1 MDKKKIYHAAVYVR
15 LSKED
20 DDIAVSGKV
29 ESDSISNQ
37 KSLIHNFINGH
48 DDIVLTKEYVDD
60 GYSGANFD
68 RPQFQMMLADIKQ
81 GIIDCVIVKDLSRFG
96 REYIDSGMYIERLF
110 PSLGVRFIA
119 INDHVDSL
127 DDDRN
132 DIILPF
138 KNLMNDAYCRD
149 ISIKIRSHLDV
160 KRRNGEYVSSFVT
173 YGYMKS
179 ETDKHVIVPDPY
191 AADVVRMIFRMKL
204 NGKSHERIADYL
216 NNEGILSP
224 AEYKHSRG
232 IHIQDHFKTHE
243 QAMWSAMA
251 VRRILGNDI
260 YIGVLTQGIRSTP
273 NNKVKQS
280 FIKEKKDWVRI
291 EDNHEAIID
300 KHSFSVVQKLLD
312 QDLRTAHE
320 EENVY
325 PLAGVMVC
333 ADCGSV
339 MVRQDI
345 PAGGKMYSYYVCS
358 RHKNEKNCSPH
369 RISKHGIE
377 SMVLELLQTHIA
389 NVIDIEEICRN
400 MDATPF
406 QEIEI
411 RELEKRKEDTEKD
424 IHKYCVFR
432 EHLYEDMKDG
442 LITREDYLEMY
453 ESYGKKRDRAEK
465 ILARISEEIEHLM
478 ENRSDRQE
486 WFSYFKKYGNIEEL
500 SRVVVVELIDRIRVI
515 DKKHVE
521 VVFNY
526 EDNYKL
532 LLKQLG
538 MMGYDVSSENGRLF
552 IEKVEVG

>member
-119 INDHVDSL
+119 INDQVDSL

-339 MVRQDI
+339 MVRQDMSNI
-345 PAGGKMYSYYVCS
+345 IAGIVRGQFEYIDEHIS
-358 RHKNEKNCSPH
+358 RKK
-369 RISKHGIE
+369 
-377 SMVLELLQTHIA
+377 
-389 NVIDIEEICRN
+389 EIYERYKEGFKDLPVEMN
-400 MDATPF
+400 PF
-406 QEIEI
+406 QDKIAKPNYWLSCMI
-411 RELEKRKEDTEKD
+411 INKD
-424 IHKYCVFR
+424 AMCKQVR
-432 EHLYEDMKDG
+432 SENEALY
-442 LITREDYLEMY
+442 
-453 ESYGKKRDRAEK
+453 
-465 ILARISEEIEHLM
+465 ISEQGKSCPTEILETLA
-478 ENRSDRQE
+478 
-486 WFSYFKKYGNIEEL
+486 KYNAEGRPIWKPMHMQPIYRLNPFIT
-500 SRVVVVELIDRIRVI
+500 
-515 DKKHVE
+515 K
-521 VVFNY
+521 N
-526 EDNYKL
+526 
-532 LLKQLG
+532 G
-538 MMGYDVSSENGRLF
+538 NGRARTNAY
-552 IEKVEVG
+552 IEGGCEDAGMNIFERGLCLPSDIKMPEE